1 MADTARESGVVGLG
15 RMGANLSLQALQ
27 KGMRVG
33 GFDIKVVPDELLKA
47 GLVEIGGL
55 EEFREKLSP
64 PRPIFIYVAAGPIVD
79 RVIDNLTAY
88 LERGDIIV
96 DAGNSYCADPIR
108 RHERMAE
115 GKSHFTDPG
124 TSGGMEGTRHGA
136 CPRAGG
142 ERSQLLGP
150 NHYRSSQPRRA
161 AACMPARQ
169 GVCPLHQVCAHGMG
183 SWI

>member
-1 MADTARESGVVGLG
+1 
-15 RMGANLSLQALQ
+15 
-27 KGMRVG
+27 MRVG

-88 LERGDIIV
+88 LERGDIIM
-96 DAGNSYCADPIR
+96 DAGNSYCADSIR
-108 RHERMAE
+108 RHKRMAE

-142 ERSQLLGP
+142 GKEPIARAESLPIEPATPGGCVHAGPPGGLSAPSSLCTRNGQLD
-150 NHYRSSQPRRA
+150 
-161 AACMPARQ
+161 MTE
-169 GVCPLHQVCAHGMG
+169 
-183 SWI
+183 